1 MTGMPNWLLLL
12 TAAAAVSGILAFLGG
27 ALAFVFVIWPSVR
40 LQTKFIKDQE
50 RKAIDSVLEK
60 L

>member
-1 MTGMPNWLLLL
+1 MNQVPIWLEIAYRVAAILGFVGG
-12 TAAAAVSGILAFLGG
+12 AAAFL
-27 ALAFVFVIWPSVR
+27 FVVWPSIR

-50 RKAIDSVLEK
+50 KKAVDNILEN

>member
-1 MTGMPNWLLLL
+1 MTSVPLWLEVAYRLAAILGFVGG
-12 TAAAAVSGILAFLGG
+12 AAAFL
-27 ALAFVFVIWPSVR
+27 FVIWPSIR

-50 RKAIDSVLEK
+50 KKGVDKILEN